1 VRVLG
6 THDHGGCGYYRV
18 VQPLTELGKH
28 DGWDVTVF
36 QATGGVSGQ
45 QMAGHDLIAAQ
56 RFDNHGGMGV
66 WRRQRAQSKL
76 VYELDDDVFSVEQV
90 NWQAYSTYSRADVQ
104 DAVAHYAQV
113 ADLVTVSTEPLAEV
127 MRRFNP
133 NVAVLPNH
141 VPGWVLDLPAPQGE
155 RPAVG
160 WAGGSSHGLD
170 IQIIA
175 RPVREFLDRHPEWDA
190 VLIGSDYRPTVRHSR
205 CGFIPWTHIT
215 DDAGGYYRSLD
226 FDIGLAP
233 IHPTVFSR
241 SKSHIKCLEYAAR
254 GIPVIASDCDA
265 YRDFVLHGVTGFLVK
280 YDNYEWLKYLEELL
294 DPGLRAEMGAKARE
308 VARDWTIERGWKLWA
323 DAYEGLF
330 A

>member
-1 VRVLG
+1 VRILG

-18 VQPLTELGKH
+18 VQPLTELGRH
-28 DGWDVTVF
+28 EAWDTEVF
-36 QATGGVSGQ
+36 QATGGVHADR
-45 QMAGHDLIAAQ
+45 MAGYDVVCAQ

-66 WRRQRAQSKL
+66 WRRQRAKSRL

-113 ADLVTVSTEPLAEV
+113 ADLVTVSTEPLARV

-141 VPGWVLDLPAPQGE
+141 VPGWVLDLPAPHGD

-175 RPVREFLDRHPEWDA
+175 RPLRRFLERHKGWDA
-190 VLIGSDYRPTVRHSR
+190 VLIGSDYRPTIRHQR
-205 CGFIPWTHIT
+205 CGYVPWTHIT
-215 DDAGGYYRSLD
+215 DDERGYYSSLD

-233 IHPTVFSR
+233 VRWTTFNS
-241 SKSHIKCLEYAAR
+241 SKSHIKALEYAAR
-254 GIPVIASDCDA
+254 GIPVIATDCEA
-265 YRDFVLHGVTGFLVK
+265 YRDFVLHGVTGFLVRR
-280 YDNYEWLKYLEELL
+280 DHEWLRYLEELAA
-294 DPGLRAEMGAKARE
+294 DEKLRAEMGAKAKE
-308 VARDWTIERGWKLWA
+308 AARDWVIERGWKRWA
-323 DAYEGLF
+323 NAYSSLM